1 MGLSFERLTRPRNTM
16 VTNFFI
22 IVPLDAAGTGTKPLC
37 HPFPGEELGSR
48 QRCAHL
54 EEEKKKTAAEETWEG
69 RKKKKRKKPHWLAVR
84 EGGVRES
91 DER

>member
-54 EEEKKKTAAEETWEG
+54 EEKKKYCCRGDLGGKE
-69 RKKKKRKKPHWLAVR
+69 KKKRKKPHWLAVR